1 MNQFNTRI
9 KMKKDSEE
17 NWNQNNPILLNGE
30 IALVEKQEG
39 IELKIGNGEKQF
51 KEVSYYFPPPLL
63 LGQGISNKYDY
74 YVL

>member
-30 IALVEKQEG
+30 IALVEKQQG
-39 IELKIGNGEKQF
+39 IELKIGDGEKQF
-51 KEVSYYFPPPLL
+51 NEVSYYFPPPPI
-63 LGQGISNKYDY
+63 GIKYF
-74 YVL
+74 L

>member
-30 IALVEKQEG
+30 IALVEK
-39 IELKIGNGEKQF
+39 
-51 KEVSYYFPPPLL
+51 
-63 LGQGISNKYDY
+63 
-74 YVL
+74 

>member
-1 MNQFNTRI
+1 MKFNTRI

-30 IALVEKQEG
+30 IVLVEKQEG

-51 KEVSYYFPPPLL
+51 KEVSYYFPLPLI
-63 LGQGISNKYDY
+63 GIKYFQ
-74 YVL
+74 

>member
-51 KEVSYYFPPPLL
+51 KEVSYYFPPLL
-63 LGQGISNKYDY
+63 LGQGISNKQDY

>member
-30 IALVEKQEG
+30 IVLVEKQQG
-39 IELKIGNGEKQF
+39 IELKVGDGEKQF
-51 KEVSYYFPPPLL
+51 NEVSYYFPSLL
-63 LGQGISNKYDY
+63 LG
-74 YVL
+74 